1 MTRSLLLALAI
12 GLLAAAPAQAD
23 ITVSNVTAAPE
34 STAAGAH
41 SNFTLAFDL
50 GGSSSIKNLDID
62 LPAGFLGN
70 PTVPARCTRE
80 QFESDSCPPESKV
93 GTQTVNANIGILGPQ
108 DLSGEVFNLVPN
120 QGEPARLGIRL
131 DPPGGIPLLP
141 VTRLES
147 AVRIRSESDFGLTS
161 TIKDIPDSSSG
172 MSIKI
177 NRISLTLNADANGGK
192 FTSNPTSCNVAT
204 TRLRAVG
211 HDDSTGAGAGSFTP
225 TACDALPYAPKLTAK
240 TGAPGLTGPRT
251 SPPLTTVI
259 EQAAGEASTKSAV
272 VTLGPPFGPNIDA
285 LGGLCSKS
293 AYEAETCP
301 ESSHVGDA
309 VAVSP
314 LLPGALSGPV
324 RLVEV
329 PGGLPKLV
337 IYLNGLINIRLNAD
351 VAIGP
356 TTTTNTLNGIPDVP
370 LSRFQLSFRGG
381 PGGLLSLGTDL
392 CKVGSTL
399 NASFT
404 AHSGKTVD
412 VTTPAQ
418 LEGCPDTVT
427 PPPVVKKHRPRA
439 AVALR
444 RLATKSPVMRVS
456 VRKALGGKK
465 LRGVRVSLPK
475 GVSLRHGKARHT
487 LRLKAK
493 AKSGANRLARTL
505 SGRKLV
511 VSRSLRGRVHRHP
524 RLRVTLRVTDAGG
537 SKFTLRRS
545 VRAR

>member
-1 MTRSLLLALAI
+1 MTKTLLLALAI

-50 GGSSSIKNLDID
+50 GGSSSVKDLEID

-80 QFESDSCPPESKV
+80 QFESDSCPAESKV

-120 QGEPARLGIRL
+120 AGEPARLGIKL
-131 DPPGGIPLLP
+131 NPPGGIPLLP

-204 TRLRAVG
+204 TKLRAVG
-211 HDDSTGAGAGSFTP
+211 HDDTTSAGEGSFTP

-240 TGAPGLTGPRT
+240 AGATGLTGPRT
-251 SPPLTTVI
+251 SPPLTTII
-259 EQAAGEASTKSAV
+259 EQASGEASTKSAV

-285 LGGLCSKS
+285 LGGLCSQS
-293 AYEAETCP
+293 AYDSESCP

-337 IYLNGLINIRLNAD
+337 IYLNGLINIRLGAD
-351 VAIGP
+351 VSLGQ

-392 CKVGSTL
+392 CKAGSTL
-399 NASFT
+399 TASFT
-404 AHSGKTVD
+404 AHSGKKVD
-412 VTTPAQ
+412 VSTPAQ
-418 LEGCPDTVT
+418 LEGCPQDVVEPPTTT
-427 PPPVVKKHRPRA
+427 PRPRA
-439 AVALR
+439 SVAFR

-456 VRKALGGKK
+456 VRRGTGGKK
-465 LRGVRVSLPK
+465 LRAVTVSLPK
-475 GVSLRHGKARHT
+475 GIKLRRGSKST

-493 AKSGANRLARTL
+493 SKSGASRLAATL

-511 VSRSLRGRVHRHP
+511 VSRSLRARVHRHP
-524 RLRVTLRVTDAGG
+524 RLRVKLRVTDAGG
-537 SKFTLRRS
+537 AKFTLRRS
-545 VRAR
+545 VKAR